1 MAKKN
6 QSTYIYLGIGAA
18 VLFLL
23 STFKKKGQT
32 ETQVINNYLVA
43 QKDPP
48 SGTYQVF
55 SKLGTKIYD
64 RDGNL
69 IFTFQNP
76 NIGMTV
82 TDTNQNGT
90 LSIVF
95 GYSFDTGLPGFVL
108 PNEVI
113 RP

>member
-18 VLFLL
+18 LLFLL

-32 ETQVINNYLVA
+32 ETGNLNNYFIA
-43 QKDPP
+43 QKDAP
-48 SGTYQVF
+48 SGTYQVY
-55 SKLGTKIYD
+55 SKINTKIYD

-69 IFTFQNP
+69 IYTFKDP
-76 NIGMTV
+76 NLGMTV

-95 GYSFDTGLPGFVL
+95 GVSFDTGLPGFVL
-108 PNEVI
+108 PNEVQYV
-113 RP
+113 